1 MASANCSSKRK
12 LRQNKSNKAASAEGA
27 EIREISEEL
36 FVIQGNSAVASHQS
50 DPAAAAE
57 VVQLQKQRQRR
68 QIQKEAE
75 YSRSCTGS
83 FCSNQNIGNRE
94 RG

>member
-12 LRQNKSNKAASAEGA
+12 LRQNKAASAAGP

-36 FVIQGNSAVASHQS
+36 FVIEGNSASQQS
-50 DPAAAAE
+50 DPAAE

-68 QIQKEAE
+68 RQKQKEE

-83 FCSNQNIGNRE
+83 FLAF
-94 RG
+94 